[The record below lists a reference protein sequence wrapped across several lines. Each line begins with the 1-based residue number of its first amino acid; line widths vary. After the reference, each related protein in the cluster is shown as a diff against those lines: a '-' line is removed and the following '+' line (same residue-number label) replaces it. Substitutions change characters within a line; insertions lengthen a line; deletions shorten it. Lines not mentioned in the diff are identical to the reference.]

1 MLEFALAILFGLALL
16 VWSADKFIE
25 GASATARHLGLSLL
39 FIGMVV
45 IGFGTSAP
53 EMIVS
58 AMAAAEGASELAL
71 GNAYGSNI
79 VNLTFILG
87 ATALMMPIRVESP
100 QISKEIPLLIAATVI
115 SLLLLLDRQLQ
126 RFDALILLILFVAYL
141 AWAYRSARVIRGDDL
156 AREMAQEI
164 PALRLSVALFWLM
177 LGLVLL
183 LVSSRLL
190 VWGAIGLAEYF
201 GVSDLLIGLTIVAV
215 GTALPELASS
225 ITAARKHE
233 HDIALGNI
241 IGSNFFNTLS
251 VVGIAGSI
259 HPSAIPEA
267 LLWRDFPVMLTLTVG
282 LILIVRRYQQRRL
295 ISRTDGAALLLI
307 FFGYTAFLLFSQ

>member
-1 MLEFALAILFGLALL
+1 MFEFALAIVLGLALL

-58 AMAAAEGASELAL
+58 AMAAAEGASDLAL

-79 VNLTFILG
+79 VNLTLILG
-87 ATALMMPIRVESP
+87 ATALTMPIRVESP

-115 SLLLLLDRQLQ
+115 SFLLLLDRQLQ
-126 RFDALILLILFVAYL
+126 RFDALILLSIFVVYL

-156 AREMAQEI
+156 AREMAVEI
-164 PALRLSVALFWLM
+164 PELRLSFALLWLV

-183 LVSSRLL
+183 LASSRLL
-190 VWGAIGLAEYF
+190 VWGAIGLAEHF

-241 IGSNFFNTLS
+241 IGSNIFNTLS

-259 HPSAIPEA
+259 HPDTIPEA

-282 LILIVRRYQQRRL
+282 LILVIRRYRQRQL
-295 ISRTDGAALLLI
+295 ISRIDGSVLLLFFFSYTI
-307 FFGYTAFLLFSQ
+307 FLFVSQ